1 MMKVFRNFQTQL
13 EPGLFGMVLLR
24 VISSMIEL
32 TAAIAMFYFNDI
44 RKALVINSFLAVVGP
59 LVFISA
65 TSIGLISVANT
76 VSFGKLSLIIIGVI
90 FILIGILK

>member
-1 MMKVFRNFQTQL
+1 MKVFRSFQSQL
-13 EPGLFGMVLLR
+13 EPGLFGMALLR

-32 TAAIAMFYFNDI
+32 SAAIAMFYFNDVK
-44 RKALVINSFLAVVGP
+44 KALVINSFLAVVGP
-59 LVFISA
+59 MVFITA

-76 VSFGKLSLIIIGVI
+76 VSFGKLFLIIVGVI